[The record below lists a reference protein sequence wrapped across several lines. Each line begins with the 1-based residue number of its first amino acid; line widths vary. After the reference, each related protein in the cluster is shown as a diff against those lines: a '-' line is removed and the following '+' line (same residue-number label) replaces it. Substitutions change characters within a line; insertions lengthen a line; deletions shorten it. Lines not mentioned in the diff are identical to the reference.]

1 MNTYQIK
8 FSFVLILSLFASY
21 GVAQKYQSLLWEIS
35 GNGLEKRSYLYG
47 TMHVSGR
54 IAYHLGEEFYTAL
67 NGVDAMALESNPIIW
82 LKEINNSRDADQF
95 LGEYFI
101 SKRIGGDF
109 YTNAFRVSVPKN
121 TDFGGAL
128 SSDNFLMN
136 WLLYRE
142 NKRMADFEEDTFL
155 DMFIYQAGSK
165 NNKPVF
171 SLEDFL
177 ETNRITSLANL
188 PDDEERSPSDWYV
201 KLTKDKSYRELLQ
214 DAYRNQNLDL
224 LDSLQAETSG
234 QNYLRFMLFE
244 RNIIM
249 ARNIDSLLKTGI
261 SLFSGVGAAHLPGDK
276 GMIELLREM
285 GYTLTPIK
293 PTITDKAKAEKEK
306 LSKLKRALPYNEEFK
321 TELFKVKLPAP
332 MYETTADEN
341 VRDFFSPEL
350 TNGAFYSI
358 SLVSTYAWFSGNS
371 KVDYFAKID
380 SLLFEYIPGK
390 IISKKSINKS
400 GFQGLDILSQTKAGD
415 NQRFQIFFSPLHV
428 MIFKMGGKHD
438 WVQVDGDNFFKSIE
452 LMPLNKD
459 WQKVKPVRGDFS
471 VNIPGFYSL
480 KGNTKITALYEHP
493 EIEAYDAKDSSYYF
507 LRRGVYQDMSYIE
520 EDDFELNRIV
530 DKFIETL
537 KIDSMQFKQIEK
549 HVGYPSISAR
559 AKTAEGK
566 NLHLKSVIRGPYY
579 YLLASVENAEL
590 PNAKFFDSFK
600 FEDFIY
606 LFDLE
611 TQFDSIMRFNVKSSY
626 LSPDPIS
633 QQIRMARNRI
643 RDKKVKD
650 DLQKSFNRNQSESYY
665 SENYEEVKVD
675 VRVFSPYFSIS
686 DIDKYWKD
694 IIEKF
699 EKGNNVYARQTSFMN
714 QDDMRIMEVSY
725 ADSSSS
731 RTIHKKHI
739 LSLNRLYTLTA
750 NLDTLTAKSVFVKDF
765 FTTFKPVNMD
775 TNAVSV
781 FDDKAQLFFTSIM
794 SIDSMTRDAALNA
807 VNSALSF
814 ESKHAPEMI
823 RIIRNYSFPPE
834 YINSKIALI
843 RELGKLDHPT
853 VLPFLSDYYMF
864 VTDTSSYQIAILEAL
879 ANQKTK
885 KATRLFV
892 KLLEKDIPVV
902 NESRAIE
909 NAFRP
914 FYDSIVLANYLFPD
928 LFNFTFV
935 NKAYE
940 DEIYYLASLGVTR
953 GKLSPRIYRRYT
965 NEMIKKSKILIKAE
979 RSSLQKD
986 KNYNGMN
993 NSLRRFAN
1001 LLFPY
1006 HNNRQVKQ
1014 LIVDMQKLNTRFRT
1028 ELIPIM
1034 LRNNMKI
1041 PKEYIE
1047 VIQNDIKNYQ
1057 NFAFMVKSLKDK
1069 QREQL
1074 PQDIVDQERLS
1085 RSKLFFGN
1093 TYNSYDE
1100 NKDSIV
1106 FIGREFVKTRRQQ
1119 GWVYFYKSK
1128 REKEEKWTLAYIGI
1142 QPEKLTDFT
1151 TDLRQSKTRITI
1163 PRGAKIEDLI
1173 KDEIKS
1179 IQLKDRP
1186 RATEDKYG
1194 GGYDFG
1200 FW

>member
-1 MNTYQIK
+1 MNKHQIK
-8 FSFVLILSLFASY
+8 FSFVLILSLFTPFV
-21 GVAQKYQSLLWEIS
+21 VAQKYQSLLWKIS
-35 GNGLEKRSYLYG
+35 GNGLVKSSYLYG

-54 IAYHLGEEFYTAL
+54 IAYHLGEEFYSAL
-67 NGVDAMALESNPIIW
+67 NGADAMALESNPIIW
-82 LKEINNSRDADQF
+82 LKEINNSRDANLF
-95 LGEYFI
+95 LGEYAI
-101 SKRIGGDF
+101 SKRIFGDF

-121 TDFGGAL
+121 AELGEAL

-177 ETNRITSLANL
+177 ETNRVTSLANL
-188 PDDEERSPSDWYV
+188 PDDEERSPSDWFV
-201 KLTKDKSYRELLQ
+201 KLTKDKSYLELIQ

-224 LDSLQAETSG
+224 LDSIQTETSS
-234 QNYLRFMLFE
+234 QNYLRYMLYE
-244 RNIIM
+244 RNKIM
-249 ARNIDSLLKTGI
+249 AKNIDSLLRTGI
-261 SLFSGVGAAHLPGDK
+261 SLFSGVGAAHLPGSN
-276 GMIELLREM
+276 GIIELLRGM

-293 PTITDKAKAEKEK
+293 PTITDRAKAEKEK
-306 LSKLKRALPYNEEFK
+306 LTKLKRALPYNEEFK

-332 MYETTADEN
+332 MYETTAFQN
-341 VRDFFSPEL
+341 KRDFFAPEL

-358 SLVSTYAWFSGNS
+358 SLISTYAWLSGNS

-390 IISKKSINKS
+390 IISKKNINNN
-400 GFQGLDILSQTKAGD
+400 GFPGLEILSQTKAGD

-452 LMPLNKD
+452 LTPLSID
-459 WQKVKPVRGDFS
+459 WHQVKPIRGDFS
-471 VNIPGFYSL
+471 VNVPSFYSL
-480 KGNTKITALYEHP
+480 KGNTKITALYEQP

-520 EDDFELNRIV
+520 EDEFELNRIV

-537 KIDSMQFKQIEK
+537 KIDSMHFKLIDR
-549 HVGYPSISAR
+549 HAGYPSIYAR

-566 NLHLKSVIRGPYY
+566 NLHLKSIIRGSYY
-579 YLLASVENAEL
+579 YLLASIENSEL
-590 PNAKFFDSFK
+590 PNTNFFGSLK
-600 FEDFIY
+600 FEDFVY
-606 LFDLE
+606 LFDSQI
-611 TQFDSIMRFNVKSSY
+611 QFDSIMRFSVKSSY

-633 QQIRMARNRI
+633 QQIRLARNRI

-650 DLQKSFNRNQSESYY
+650 DLQKSFNRSQSESYF

-675 VRVFSPYFSIS
+675 VRVFPPYFSIS
-686 DIDKYWKD
+686 NIDKFWKD

-699 EKGNNVYARQTSFMN
+699 EKGNNVYARQSSFIDE
-714 QDDMRIMEVSY
+714 DDKKIMEVSY
-725 ADSSSS
+725 ADSASS
-731 RTIHKKHI
+731 RTIHKKYI
-739 LSLNRLYTLTA
+739 LSLNRLYTLTS
-750 NLDTLTAKSVFVKDF
+750 NLDTLSEKSVFIKDF
-765 FTTFKPVNMD
+765 FSTFTPVHLD

-781 FDDKAQLFFTSIM
+781 FDDKAQLFFTNVTST
-794 SIDSMTRDAALNA
+794 DSMMRDAALNA
-807 VNSALSF
+807 LGSTLSF

-823 RIIRNYSFPPE
+823 RIIRNYPFPQE
-834 YINSKIALI
+834 YINSKISLI
-843 RELGKLDHPT
+843 QDLGKLDHPA
-853 VLPFLSDYYMF
+853 VLPFLTDYYMF

-902 NESRAIE
+902 NENRAIE

-928 LFNFTFV
+928 LFNFTFL

-940 DEIYYLASLGVTR
+940 EEIYNLASVGVTS
-953 GKLSPRIYRRYT
+953 GKLNPRIYRRYT

-979 RSSLQKD
+979 RSSLQRD

-993 NSLRRFAN
+993 NNLKRLAN

-1006 HNNRQVKQ
+1006 HHDRQVKQ
-1014 LIVDMQKLNTRFRT
+1014 LIVEMQKLNTRFRT

-1041 PKEYIE
+1041 SKEYI
-1047 VIQNDIKNYQ
+1047 VAIQNDLKNYQ

-1074 PQDIVDQERLS
+1074 PPDIIDQERLC

-1093 TYNSYDE
+1093 SYNVYDE

-1106 FIGREFVKTRRQQ
+1106 FIGKEYVKTRRQQ

-1128 REKEEKWTLAYIGI
+1128 RDKEEKWTLAYIGI
-1142 QPEKLTDFT
+1142 QPERLTDFT

-1173 KDEIKS
+1173 KEEIKS
-1179 IQLKDRP
+1179 IKLKDRP
-1186 RATEDKYG
+1186 RATEENYS

-1200 FW
+1200 LW